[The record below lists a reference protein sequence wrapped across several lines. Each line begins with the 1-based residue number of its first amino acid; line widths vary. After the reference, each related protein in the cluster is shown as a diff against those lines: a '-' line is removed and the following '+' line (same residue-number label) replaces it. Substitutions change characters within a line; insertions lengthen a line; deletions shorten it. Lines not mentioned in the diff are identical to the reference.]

1 MNNPSTV
8 TNKKTNTN
16 QDDQSFIY
24 YNVFIR
30 GTPEGKPASFTENR
44 VVPILND
51 PSLYE
56 LTVIRFSVSSFNIP
70 ISFYDDSQYIKLQYQ
85 GTTILKNLQYIE
97 PASAGLPEFYTPKQP
112 IYQFSTYVQSLNIA
126 LQEAFDDLLVLEPTI
141 PATEPP
147 FMTFEPAT
155 GLFTMNAEKAG
166 YDEDLGLN
174 KVDIIFSYNLFK
186 QYNSFENFFLNPDE
200 TRIIIRDTF
209 TNSTIF
215 NGQDYY
221 FMTQSYST
229 LENISTVTRLVFLS
243 NSIPVNQ
250 ELLGFQNDVQQ
261 RQITDFLLEG
271 VTSRG
276 DIIFTPRGPL
286 RYYDLLSNYP
296 LRQIDLNVRFQTDD
310 GETYPVILTEGTNVS
325 VKIQFRK
332 KISERLLQNGL

>member
-1 MNNPSTV
+1 MNPSQV

-85 GTTILKNLQYIE
+85 GQSILKNLSYIE
-97 PASAGLPEFYTPKQP
+97 PAEAGLPEFYAPQKP
-112 IYQFSTYVQSLNIA
+112 IYQFSTYVQSLNTA
-126 LQEAFDDLLVLEPTI
+126 LQEAFDDLLVLDPTI
-141 PATEPP
+141 PASQAP

-215 NGQDYY
+215 NGSAYY

-276 DIIFTPRGPL
+276 NIIFTPKGPL

-296 LRQIDLNVRFQTDD
+296 LRQIDLNIRFQTDD
-310 GETYPVILTEGTNVS
+310 GETYPVILTEGTNAS